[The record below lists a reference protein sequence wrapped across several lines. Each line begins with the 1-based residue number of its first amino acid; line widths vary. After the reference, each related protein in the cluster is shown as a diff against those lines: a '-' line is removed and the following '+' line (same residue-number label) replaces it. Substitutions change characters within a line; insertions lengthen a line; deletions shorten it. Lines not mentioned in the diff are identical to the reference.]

1 MASQDDLLFDRKLLL
16 LLHEL
21 EDLKGN
27 IVHGQKKYTISEI
40 AEVSHSIFCIYK
52 TFLGLRKRGEKSPIF
67 EGLAFVQSTA
77 LFYIV

>member
-27 IVHGQKKYTISEI
+27 IVHGQKKYIFEI

-52 TFLGLRKRGEKSPIF
+52 TFWGLRKRGEKRPIF